1 MPQPTA
7 MAGINLPPSIPL
19 IIPNNF
25 EYDPKTFTLTERKG
39 SQSHDKLS
47 LVCEALYLLQS
58 INQPIAVLAICGPYR
73 SGKSHFLTQIL
84 NTSNNTFKVGHSM
97 NACTHGVWMATT
109 FLQYDDFALI
119 VLDTEGINAVG
130 ASASNNTRTIGLLV
144 MTTLLSSFLIYNSQ
158 NVPTATDLEKMR

>member
-1 MPQPTA
+1 
-7 MAGINLPPSIPL
+7 
-19 IIPNNF
+19 
-25 EYDPKTFTLTERKG
+25 
-39 SQSHDKLS
+39 
-47 LVCEALYLLQS
+47 
-58 INQPIAVLAICGPYR
+58 
-73 SGKSHFLTQIL
+73 
-84 NTSNNTFKVGHSM
+84 M